1 LSTRA
6 GRKIRR
12 GRVGRSLGWRDA
24 SNPPPGRGVPGGR
37 QALSGVV
44 MPKFLWVGEG

>member
-1 LSTRA
+1 LSTWVA
-6 GRKIRR
+6 RKIRR
-12 GRVGRSLGWRDA
+12 GRLGRSPGAAAA